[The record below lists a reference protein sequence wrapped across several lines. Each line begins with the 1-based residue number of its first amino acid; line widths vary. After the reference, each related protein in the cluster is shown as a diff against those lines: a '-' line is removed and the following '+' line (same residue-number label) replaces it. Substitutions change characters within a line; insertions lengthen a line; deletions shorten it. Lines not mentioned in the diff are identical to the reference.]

1 MFLVQAQELFDFLS
15 DEYAELFLRSQATA
29 FQHPLWLDRLYAR
42 LAPHVGAQPLII
54 TVRSR
59 SDGRLAMVLPL
70 LRQRRGAMRV
80 VEFADLR
87 VSDYAS
93 PVCDEFTFARIL
105 HDRSACEAIGQELMP
120 YDLVRIQKMTDGSM
134 ALERLLDLK
143 PRVAM
148 KMNAYAVPLGAPFSQ
163 WRTDNIESSY
173 RKELDKKGR
182 QLQRKGQVRFE
193 CSTDPD
199 AIKTTFHAIREYRRS
214 RFQDEDLLQSP
225 PYFEF
230 YVEMAIRGADAGLS
244 RTYALFLDGRPIA
257 GVFGLIHKG
266 EFLVIL
272 GGFDLAGYKKQSIG
286 SLVFEEIARDCIE
299 RGDVSLDFTIGDEPY
314 KQLFG
319 ARPTSMWM
327 VTQSGSPLGS
337 IANFLVDQ
345 LPWAK
350 RIAKRVFVDRG
361 LRISA

>member
-1 MFLVQAQELFDFLS
+1 
-15 DEYAELFLRSQATA
+15 
-29 FQHPLWLDRLYAR
+29 
-42 LAPHVGAQPLII
+42 
-54 TVRSR
+54 
-59 SDGRLAMVLPL
+59 
-70 LRQRRGAMRV
+70 MRV

-93 PVCDEFTFARIL
+93 PVCNEFTFARIL
-105 HDRSACEAIGQELMP
+105 HDTSACEAIRRALMP
-120 YDLVRIQKMTDGSM
+120 YDLIRIQKMGDGCM

-148 KMNAYAVPLGAPFSQ
+148 QMSAHAVPLGAPFSQ
-163 WRTDNIESSY
+163 WRMDNIGDSY

-182 QLQRKGQVRFE
+182 QLRRKGQVRFE
-193 CSTDPD
+193 CSSDPSM
-199 AIKTTFHAIREYRRS
+199 IKTTFHAIREYRRS
-214 RFQDEDLLQSP
+214 RFQDEDLLQSL

-230 YVEMAIRGADAGLS
+230 YLEMAIRGAGAGLS

-266 EFLVIL
+266 QFLVIL

-286 SLVFEEIARDCIE
+286 ALVFEEIARDCIE
-299 RGDVSLDFTIGDEPY
+299 RGEIALDFTIGDEPY
-314 KQLFG
+314 KRLFG
-319 ARPTSMWM
+319 ARPTTMWM
-327 VTQSGSPLGS
+327 VTRSGSPLGS

-350 RIAKRVFVDRG
+350 RIAKRMFVDGGRR
-361 LRISA
+361 LSA

>member
-1 MFLVQAQELFDFLS
+1 MFLVQAQNSFDFLS
-15 DEYAELFLRSQATA
+15 DEYAELFLHSQATA
-29 FQHPLWLDRLYAR
+29 FQHPLWLDRLYAK

-59 SDGRLAMVLPL
+59 ADGRLAMVLPL

-105 HDRSACEAIGQELMP
+105 HDKSACEAIQRALMP
-120 YDLVRIQKMTDGSM
+120 YDLIRIQKMIDGSM
-134 ALERLLDLK
+134 AIERLLDLK

-148 KMNAYAVPLGAPFSQ
+148 KMNAYAVPLGTPFSK

-182 QLQRKGQVRFE
+182 QLRRKGQIRFE
-193 CSTDPD
+193 CSSDPGV
-199 AIKTTFHAIREYRRS
+199 IKATFDAIREYRRS

-230 YVEMAIRGADAGLS
+230 YVETAIRGADAGLS
-244 RTYALFLDGRPIA
+244 RTYTLFLDDRPIA

-286 SLVFEEIARDCIE
+286 ALVFEETARDCIE
-299 RGDVSLDFTIGDEPY
+299 RGNIRLDFTIGDEPY

-350 RIAKRVFVDRG
+350 RIAKRMFVDGGRR
-361 LRISA
+361 LSA